1 MLSFWVIVFTAV
13 SLTNSLPRVSDD
25 LNLESANNQDRST
38 GIQIAQDIEVN
49 PDDLTLSKDIFG
61 AEADPSR
68 TEISAETDTSGYLI
82 AGCTANAP
90 MDNVSDEDTP
100 ILRRGDFCPPAVRY

>member
-1 MLSFWVIVFTAV
+1 MLSFWVIAFTAV
-13 SLTNSLPRVSDD
+13 SLVSSFPRVSDD
-25 LNLESANNQDRST
+25 SNLESADNQDRST
-38 GIQIAQDIEVN
+38 DLQIAQDVEEN
-49 PDDLTLSKDIFG
+49 PDDLNLSQNIFF

-100 ILRRGDFCPPAVRY
+100 ILRRGGFCPPAVRY

>member
-1 MLSFWVIVFTAV
+1 MLSLWVIVFTAV
-13 SLTNSLPRVSDD
+13 SLVSSFPRVSDD
-25 LNLESANNQDRST
+25 SNLEPANNQDRST
-38 GIQIAQDIEVN
+38 GLQIAQDIEEN
-49 PDDLTLSKDIFG
+49 PDGLTLSQNIFV

-68 TEISAETDTSGYLI
+68 TEISADTDTSGYLI

-90 MDNVSDEDTP
+90 MDNVSDEDNQ

>member
-13 SLTNSLPRVSDD
+13 SLVSSFPRVSDD
-25 LNLESANNQDRST
+25 SNLEPANNQDRST
-38 GIQIAQDIEVN
+38 DSQIAQDVEEN
-49 PDDLTLSKDIFG
+49 PDDLTLSQNIF
-61 AEADPSR
+61 EADPSR
-68 TEISAETDTSGYLI
+68 TEISADTETSGYLI

-90 MDNVSDEDTP
+90 MDNVSDEDNQ